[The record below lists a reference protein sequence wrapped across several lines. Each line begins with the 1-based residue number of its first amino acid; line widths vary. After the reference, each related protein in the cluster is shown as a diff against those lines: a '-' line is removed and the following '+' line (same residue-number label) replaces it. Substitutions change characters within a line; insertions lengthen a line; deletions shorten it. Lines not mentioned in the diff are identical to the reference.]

1 VTALLCVHNCTSLK
15 YQTRCLPSSTRKCTE
30 NVGFFV
36 QQQNWLG
43 LYNKSTTNAQQIL
56 NKSDCSPHIKY
67 AIILSMHC
75 CLFIGYSAHML
86 YEDFLREFQILQ
98 PCGER
103 CQTGSKKVVI
113 VHVLSF
119 VIYTTSTLGL
129 SPWFTVFWPPCLFE
143 WDVKP
148 YTLIPHLVSLIP
160 RILIVSLFISC
171 LMFSSLPALS
181 MVLTFQH
188 AT

>member
-1 VTALLCVHNCTSLK
+1 
-15 YQTRCLPSSTRKCTE
+15 
-30 NVGFFV
+30 
-36 QQQNWLG
+36 
-43 LYNKSTTNAQQIL
+43 
-56 NKSDCSPHIKY
+56 
-67 AIILSMHC
+67 
-75 CLFIGYSAHML
+75 ML

-148 YTLIPHLVSLIP
+148 YTLIPPPCLSYSQNIDCQSFHL
-160 RILIVSLFISC
+160 
-171 LMFSSLPALS
+171 LS
-181 MVLTFQH
+181 DVF
-188 AT
+188 